1 MIQLDL
7 SFWARAAAAWG
18 APSSPAE
25 VEAIQ
30 AAMKEGVG
38 RDVAVLAARGTLAAI
53 PSAKDAILMDD
64 DEEDEDE

>member
-1 MIQLDL
+1 
-7 SFWARAAAAWG
+7 
-18 APSSPAE
+18 
-25 VEAIQ
+25 
-30 AAMKEGVG
+30 MKEGVG